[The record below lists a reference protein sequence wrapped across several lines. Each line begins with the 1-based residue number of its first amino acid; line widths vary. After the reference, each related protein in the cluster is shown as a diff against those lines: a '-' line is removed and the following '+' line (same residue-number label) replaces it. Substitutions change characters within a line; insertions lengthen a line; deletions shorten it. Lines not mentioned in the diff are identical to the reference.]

1 MGGLGRY
8 VVQRLL
14 LTLPMVFIL
23 LSVAF
28 LALRLMPG
36 DPVLAMMG
44 GRNVSPELLAQKR
57 HEMGLDKPLHVQYAE
72 YLRGLI
78 RGDLG
83 RSSRTGNPVAKEL
96 VSRLP
101 ATLELA
107 LWGMIFAALFGIPTG
122 LLAALRADRPAD
134 HVMRVLHIGSF
145 ALPIFW
151 LGLVFQIVFAVKLGW
166 LPVAGRL
173 AGRYAFSF
181 HPLTGF
187 YLLDALLQGD
197 KEVLADVVRHLV
209 LPAIT
214 LGLAQMGFLG
224 RVTRAAML
232 EVLDAEYVTTAR
244 SKGLR
249 ERVVVL
255 NHALRNALIPIIT
268 VFGLQFAILMGGA
281 VLTETVFSWPG
292 VAGFL
297 MQSLYYR
304 DWWALQGTIA
314 FIGVFVASVNLV
326 VDLVY
331 SFVDPRIRY

>member
-1 MGGLGRY
+1 MGGLTRY
-8 VVQRLL
+8 ILQRLA

-44 GRNVSPELLAQKR
+44 GRNVSPTLLAQKR

-72 YLRGLI
+72 YLGGLV

-83 RSSRTGNPVAKEL
+83 RSTRTGNPVFQEL
-96 VSRLP
+96 ISHLP

-107 LWGMIFAALFGIPTG
+107 LWGMAFAALFGIPTG
-122 LLAALRADRPAD
+122 MIAALRADRPAD
-134 HVMRVLHIGSF
+134 HAIRILHIGSF

-151 LGLVFQIVFAVKLGW
+151 VGLMFQVIFAVKLGW

-173 AGRYAFSF
+173 SGRYAFSF
-181 HPLTGF
+181 QQVTGF
-187 YLLDALLQGD
+187 YLLDAVILKDWEILG
-197 KEVLADVVRHLV
+197 DVVRHLV
-209 LPAIT
+209 LPAT
-214 LGLAQMGFLG
+214 ALGLAQMGFLG

-232 EVLDAEYVTTAR
+232 EVLDAEFVTTAR

-249 ERVVVL
+249 ERVVIL
-255 NHALRNALIPIIT
+255 SHAFRNALIPIIT
-268 VFGLQFAILMGGA
+268 VFGLQFAVLMGGA

-292 VAGFL
+292 IAGFL
-297 MQSLYYR
+297 IQSLYYR

-314 FIGVFVASVNLV
+314 FIGVFVAMVNLL
-326 VDLVY
+326 VDLLY
-331 SFVDPRIRY
+331 SFIDPRIRY